1 MSTKSILIVE
11 DDIGVQDV
19 LVDVIEGET
28 AYQAFV
34 ASNGETALNMLQ
46 NIVPDMFL
54 VDYRLP
60 GMNGVEFIGHIRGC
74 KRYQH
79 TPVVVMSA
87 CQSWSENPRGIR
99 YLAKPFEL
107 DVFLEIVEE
116 SLNGSSSER
125 RH

>member
-11 DDIGVQDV
+11 DDIGIRDV

-28 AYQAFV
+28 AYQTFV
-34 ASNGETALNMLQ
+34 ASNGETALSMLQ
-46 NIVPDMFL
+46 NIAPDMFL

-60 GMNGVEFIGHIRGC
+60 GMNGVQFIGHIRGC

-79 TPVVVMSA
+79 TPIVVMSA
-87 CQSWSENPRGIR
+87 CQSWTENPRDIR

-107 DVFLEIVEE
+107 DEFLEIIEE
-116 SLNGSSSER
+116 SLNHHSPER
-125 RH
+125 RL

>member
-1 MSTKSILIVE
+1 MCAKSILIVE
-11 DDIGVQDV
+11 DDISIRDV
-19 LVDVIEGET
+19 LSNVIEGET
-28 AYQAFV
+28 PYHAFV
-34 ASNGETALNMLQ
+34 AQDGETALDMLQ

-87 CQSWSENPRGIR
+87 CQSWTENPRDIR

>member
-11 DDIGVQDV
+11 DDIGIRDV

-28 AYQAFV
+28 THQAIV
-34 ASNGETALNMLQ
+34 AQDGETALSMLQ
-46 NIVPDMFL
+46 NIAPDMFL

-60 GMNGVEFIGHIRGC
+60 GMNGVEFIGRIRGC

-79 TPVVVMSA
+79 TPIVIMSA
-87 CQSWSENPRGIR
+87 CQTWGSNPRGIR

-107 DVFLEIVEE
+107 DVFLGIVEE
-116 SLNGSSSER
+116 SLNHHSSER